1 MNTEILEQEQ
11 QLAEQVEESRGLFYH
26 EEVGEDGETQAYVNI
41 MGIDVPTYA
50 TAEDIEQ
57 LAAETIRFPIDQEIM
72 RTIAE
77 CYLLRQPLLI
87 EARPGMGKTYHLEQF
102 TKLVHGVDA
111 PIHLVQ
117 AGPRTNELEILGRWA
132 PVGTTAQD
140 REHYYQTLEHEMR
153 DGELRWF
160 MNDLRSQVD
169 LLKVRQELGQLSVDE
184 ASERASQLLQDY
196 TERTRTLMM
205 DAVRRGGQATSKSDW
220 QFIPGFL
227 TKAYVGNNGRGC
239 ISILDE
245 FNLLASNYQQLFLTA
260 LGGRKG
266 SLNDRLPGND
276 GSGVAEYRRGPD
288 TWIAFAINS
297 PETTEGRNVVA
308 DSMTDRVRWLTI
320 SPEQN
325 EEKRRLMAQTGG
337 GRSYGRTRRL
347 TALNEEFT
355 WVPAVRPIQLALT
368 KAPEVGVESDQTI
381 EVLGDQINDVLD
393 LFDVHFQ
400 QLYKGKGDR
409 VEGQRRIQMME
420 FSYRNQDRTHNY
432 LERFQIRDEATGNID
447 MARTVRFALERYY
460 IDRISDNEL
469 RQAANAVLDQ
479 ILTGNLGSIEFEGEV
494 ITRADCINRLAGN
507 LSWNEGE
514 LAAIAAEQERQTAE
528 YVTALTKGIGDWF
541 YSLIERA
548 SSEQLRHELTATAA
562 KLGFTAEVP
571 AGPDSLMADF
581 AAETGSL
588 QPGATARIVFEER
601 TIPNGGVEWRSCAP
615 GRKIMKLEANTADTV
630 LPKIG
635 REHTVIIT
643 RDTVPGDPNKGILY
657 AKLAILAEDEVLD
670 CLPSFDQLAQPLPER
685 DYDRLNAVVDKL
697 RDVEF
702 VLFGNGDF
710 DHDLQRHNL
719 PHYNLPRRPD
729 WLTDV
734 PPPVAEPAGQSRSQR
749 RHGRREE
756 RSRERW

>member
-11 QLAEQVEESRGLFYH
+11 QLAEQVEQSRGLFYH
-26 EEVGEDGETQAYVNI
+26 EEVNEDGETQAFVNI

-50 TAEDIEQ
+50 TAEDIEL

-77 CYLLRQPLLI
+77 CYVLRQPLLI
-87 EARPGMGKTYHLEQF
+87 EGQPGFGKTYHLEQF
-102 TKLVHGVDA
+102 TKMVHGVDT

-117 AGPRTNELEILGRWA
+117 AGPRTNELDILGRWA
-132 PVGTTAQD
+132 PVGTTAQE
-140 REHYYQTLEHEMR
+140 REHYYQTLEQELR
-153 DGELRWF
+153 DGELRWY

-184 ASERASQLLQDY
+184 ASERATQLLQDY

-205 DAVRRGGQATSKSDW
+205 EAVRRGGQTTSKSDW

-227 TKAYVGNNGRGC
+227 TDAFVGNNGRGR

-245 FNLLASNYQQLFLTA
+245 FNMLASNYQQLFLTA
-260 LGGRKG
+260 LGGRRG
-266 SLNDRLPGND
+266 TMNDRLPGND

-308 DSMTDRVRWLTI
+308 NSMTDRVRWLTI

-325 EEKRRLMAQTGG
+325 EEKRRQMSQTGG

-347 TALNEEFT
+347 TALDEEFS
-355 WVPAVRPIQLALT
+355 WVPAVRPIALSLT
-368 KAPEVGVESDQTI
+368 GAPEVGVESDQTVS
-381 EVLGDQINDVLD
+381 VLGDQINDILD

-400 QLYKGKGDR
+400 QLYRGKGDR
-409 VEGQRRIQMME
+409 VQGQRRIQMME
-420 FSYRNQDRTHNY
+420 FSFRTQERTHNY
-432 LERFQIRDEATGNID
+432 LERFQIRDETSGNID
-447 MARTVRFALERYY
+447 MARTVRFALQRYY
-460 IDRISDNEL
+460 VDRISDTEL
-469 RQAANAVLDQ
+469 RQAATAVLDQ

-514 LAAIAAEQERQTAE
+514 LAVIAAEQARQTAE
-528 YVTALTKGIGDWF
+528 YETSLTRGIGDWL
-541 YSLIERA
+541 YGLIERA
-548 SSEQLRHELTATAA
+548 PSEQLRIELTATAA

-571 AGPDSLMADF
+571 ASLDSLMADF
-581 AAETGSL
+581 QAETAAPKVGE
-588 QPGATARIVFEER
+588 TARIVFEER
-601 TIPNGGVEWRSCAP
+601 TMPNGGTEWRSCAP
-615 GRKIMKLEANTADTV
+615 GRKIIKLEANAADRI

-635 REHTVIIT
+635 REHTVLIT
-643 RDTVPGDPNKGILY
+643 SDTQPGDPAKGILY
-657 AKLAILAEDEVLD
+657 AKLAILAEDEALD
-670 CLPSFDQLAQPLPER
+670 CLPSFDQLTEPLAER
-685 DYDRLNAVVDKL
+685 DYDRLHAVVDKL
-697 RDVEF
+697 RGVEF

-719 PHYNLPRRPD
+719 PHHNLPRRPD
-729 WLTDV
+729 WLTDE
-734 PPPVAEPAGQSRSQR
+734 PAPVAEPVGQSRTQR
-749 RHGRREE
+749 RRGRHAE
-756 RSRERW
+756 RPRERW